1 MNILKK
7 GYRLWPV
14 LKFIALAVL
23 SVAVL
28 LVVAQLALTYYGDAD
43 SVRQAFYRARWF
55 WLTWRIVLYC
65 AIGFGLWK
73 LVHHPKISEPARR
86 SLRRS
91 ALAAS
96 AFVAV
101 SEWSVWAGGDGL

>member
-1 MNILKK
+1 MTILKK
-7 GYRLWPV
+7 GHRLWPV
-14 LKFIALAVL
+14 LKFMMLAVL
-23 SVAVL
+23 SLVVL
-28 LVVAQLALTYYGDAD
+28 LAVAQLALTYYGDAD

-55 WLTWRIVLYC
+55 WLVWRCVLYC
-65 AIGFGLWK
+65 VIGFGLWK

-91 ALAAS
+91 ALAAL

-101 SEWSVWAGGDGL
+101 SEWSVWMGGPGL